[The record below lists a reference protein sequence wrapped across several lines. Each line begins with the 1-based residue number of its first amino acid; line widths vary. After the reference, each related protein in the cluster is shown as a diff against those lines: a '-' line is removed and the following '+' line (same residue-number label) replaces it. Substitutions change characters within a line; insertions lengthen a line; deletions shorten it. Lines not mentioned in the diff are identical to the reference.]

1 MDLFS
6 ETEKPEHTPAP
17 PLAERMRPSRL
28 EGFVGQAHLL
38 GPDKVLR
45 KTIRSGDP
53 VSMVLWGPPGVG
65 KTTLARIIA
74 SETAADF
81 IALSAV
87 TAGVGD
93 LRKVIERAGS
103 NRRLAGRRTILFID
117 EIHRF
122 NKAQQDALLHSVE
135 DGTVTLVGA
144 TTENPSFEV
153 IAPLL
158 SRCRVFKLEPLGDSD
173 IRALIDR
180 ALDGDEALRRSGL
193 DVTAEAKD
201 TLVRYSGGDARIALN
216 ALELVGS
223 LTEPETGRRT
233 VTPQIALES
242 LQRRAQLYDKDGDS
256 HFDTISAFIKSM
268 RGSDPDGAVYWLA
281 RMVDAGEDPL
291 FIARRMV
298 ILASEDVGN
307 ADPDGL
313 VLATAAFQAVHAVG
327 LPEARIILAQAATY
341 LASAPKSNAAYE
353 AVESALD
360 EVRKGP
366 QDPVPLHLRNAVT
379 GLMKSMSYGQGYR
392 YAHDFEGGFTEQ
404 THLPARIK
412 DRVFYRP
419 KEIGEEKSIKAR
431 LDFWRGRKKE
441 AGK

>member
-6 ETEKPEHTPAP
+6 EPEKPEHAPVP
-17 PLAERMRPSRL
+17 PLAERMRPAL
-28 EGFVGQAHLL
+28 LDGFVGQSHLL

-45 KTIRSGDP
+45 KTIRSGNP

-74 SETAADF
+74 SESAADF

-93 LRKVIERAGS
+93 LRKVIERARS
-103 NRRLAGRRTILFID
+103 NRAHAGRRTILFID

-158 SRCRVFKLEPLGDSD
+158 SRCRVFKLEPLADTD
-173 IRALIDR
+173 IRLLIDR
-180 ALDGDEALRRSGL
+180 ALEGDEAIRQSGL
-193 DVTAEAKD
+193 DVGEETKE

-216 ALELVGS
+216 ALELVGA
-223 LTEPETGRRT
+223 LTEPSDGRRT
-233 VTPQIALES
+233 VTPQIALEA
-242 LQRRAQLYDKDGDS
+242 LQKRASVYDKNGDS
-256 HFDTISAFIKSM
+256 HYDTISAFIKSM
-268 RGSDPDGAVYWLA
+268 RGSDPDAAVYWLA

-291 FIARRMV
+291 FIARRML

-307 ADPDGL
+307 ADPAGL
-313 VLATAAFQAVHAVG
+313 ALATAAYQAVHAVG
-327 LPEARIILAQAATY
+327 MPEARIILAQAATY

-353 AVESALD
+353 AVESALE

-419 KEIGEEKSIKAR
+419 KEIGEEKTIKAR
-431 LDFWRGRKKE
+431 LDLWRGRRKE
-441 AGK
+441 ADP

>member
-6 ETEKPEHTPAP
+6 EDDQPSRTPAP

-28 EGFVGQAHLL
+28 EGFVGQGHLL

-74 SETAADF
+74 TETSADF

-93 LRKVIERAGS
+93 LRKVIDRAGS
-103 NRRLAGRRTILFID
+103 SRRLSARRTILFID

-158 SRCRVFKLEPLGDSD
+158 SRCRVYRLEPLAESD
-173 IRALIDR
+173 IRTLIDR
-180 ALDGDEALRRSGL
+180 ALESDARLRDAGLTVTDGAREAL
-193 DVTAEAKD
+193 
-201 TLVRYSGGDARIALN
+201 VRFSGGDGRIALN
-216 ALELVGS
+216 ALEMTAALAESVD
-223 LTEPETGRRT
+223 GRRT
-233 VTPQIALES
+233 VTPEIAAEA
-242 LQRRAQLYDKDGDS
+242 LQKRAQVYDKNGDG
-256 HFDTISAFIKSM
+256 HYDTISAFIKSM
-268 RGSDPDGAVYWLA
+268 RGSDPDAAVYWLA
-281 RMVDAGEDPL
+281 RMLDAGEDPL
-291 FIARRMV
+291 FIGRRMV

-307 ADPDGL
+307 ADPNAL
-313 VLATAAFQAVHAVG
+313 VLAAAAFQAAHAVG

-341 LASAPKSNAAYE
+341 LASAPKSNASYMAL
-353 AVESALD
+353 ESAME
-360 EVRKGP
+360 EVRNAP
-366 QDPVPLHLRNAVT
+366 HDPVPLHLRNAAT
-379 GLMKSMSYGQGYR
+379 GLMKSMNYGQGYR

-404 THLPARIK
+404 THLPDRIK
-412 DRVFYRP
+412 DRLFYNPR
-419 KEIGEEKSIKAR
+419 EIGEEKSIKAR
-431 LDFWRGRKKE
+431 LDSWRARKRE
-441 AGK
+441 AGR

>member
-1 MDLFS
+1 MDLFAD
-6 ETEKPEHTPAP
+6 TEKPENAPVP

-28 EGFVGQAHLL
+28 EGFVGQSHLL
-38 GPDKVLR
+38 GQDKVLR
-45 KTIRSGDP
+45 KTIRSGNP

-74 SETAADF
+74 TESAADF

-93 LRKVIERAGS
+93 LRKVIERARS

-158 SRCRVFKLEPLGDSD
+158 SRCRVFKLEPLSDSD
-173 IRALIDR
+173 IRLLIDR
-180 ALDGDEALRRSGL
+180 ALEGDEAIRRSGL
-193 DVTAEAKD
+193 DVGEETKE
-201 TLVRYSGGDARIALN
+201 TLVRYSGGDGRIALN
-216 ALELVGS
+216 ALELVGA
-223 LTEPETGRRT
+223 LTEPSDGRRT
-233 VTPQIALES
+233 VTPQIALEA
-242 LQRRAQLYDKDGDS
+242 LQKRASVYDKNGDS
-256 HFDTISAFIKSM
+256 HYDTISAFIKSM
-268 RGSDPDGAVYWLA
+268 RGSDPDAAVYWLA
-281 RMVDAGEDPL
+281 RMIDAGEDPL

-307 ADPDGL
+307 ADPHGL

-327 LPEARIILAQAATY
+327 PPEARIILSQAATY

-353 AVESALD
+353 AVESALE

-379 GLMKSMSYGQGYR
+379 GLMKAMSYGQGYR
-392 YAHDFEGGFTEQ
+392 YAHAFEGGFTEQ
-404 THLPARIK
+404 THLPARLK

-419 KEIGEEKSIKAR
+419 KEIGEEKVIKTR
-431 LDFWRGRKKE
+431 LDIWRGRKKE
-441 AGK
+441 AGL